1 MQYLFHHLRT
11 HFCSLRH
18 TRKPSFMEFCY
29 DLELLL
35 EKRALN
41 AKVLEQDVFFSSPPS
56 ARVISF
62 WCDISIFL
70 VPSRHFS
77 SSFKSSCFLTMSLD
91 KPLKWDTKLCVQT
104 FCLPFFKKRK
114 EEKLVTLSQWVTKYI
129 CFSYSWWVTK
139 RTSQVNPSNKTV

>member
-1 MQYLFHHLRT
+1 MPLYSYTVHLFIVCYDHLRGHKYHIMQYLFHHLRT
-11 HFCSLRH
+11 HFCSLRP

-41 AKVLEQDVFFSSPPS
+41 AKVLRTRCTYSSPPP

-77 SSFKSSCFLTMSLD
+77 SSFKLSCFLTMSLD

-104 FCLPFFKKRK
+104 FCLPFF
-114 EEKLVTLSQWVTKYI
+114 
-129 CFSYSWWVTK
+129 
-139 RTSQVNPSNKTV
+139 